1 MTRQVTLNEA
11 RTHLSDLV
19 EAAKKGETI
28 LIAEGDNPVV
38 QLIRV
43 APPKRRAQFGSAK
56 GMVRLADD
64 FDAPLTDFN
73 EYTR

>member
-11 RTHLSDLV
+11 RTQLSDLV

-28 LIAEGDNPVV
+28 LIAEDNHPVV
-38 QLIRV
+38 QLVRV
-43 APPKRRAQFGSAK
+43 APSKRRAQFGSAK
-56 GMVRLADD
+56 GLVRLADD
-64 FDAPLTDFN
+64 FDAPLADFN

>member
-11 RTHLSDLV
+11 QTHLSDLV

-28 LIAEGDNPVV
+28 FIAENDHPVV
-38 QLIRV
+38 QLVRV
-43 APPKRRAQFGSAK
+43 APTKRRAQFGSAK
-56 GMVRLADD
+56 GLLRLSDD
-64 FDAPLTDFN
+64 FDAPLPDFN